1 VSNTLQQ
8 GRAAVRA
15 AILSLLVAAPVF
27 GADIYRTVAPDG
39 TVSYS
44 DVPQGPTAT
53 PVTVVTSRP
62 RSSTPSAAAP
72 SAAAQ
77 QRTPAEATS
86 GEKPKEWYPKAE
98 KRTAQEEAADNA
110 KKCADA
116 RAKAERLAQSRRIY
130 RKGPDGE
137 PQYLDSTGIDEA
149 RARAAS
155 EAEQACKGSSG

>member
-1 VSNTLQQ
+1 LQQ
-8 GRAAVRA
+8 RRAQIRA

-44 DVPQGPTAT
+44 DVPPYPTAK
-53 PVTVVTSRP
+53 PVTVVTNRL

-72 SAAAQ
+72 SAASAQ
-77 QRTPAEATS
+77 RARAETPA

-137 PQYLDSTGIDEA
+137 PQYLDSAGIDEA
-149 RARAAS
+149 RARAVS
-155 EAEQACKGSSG
+155 EAEQACRGSSG